1 MKKNNLLLSL
11 CFLIFSSLSICQNYD
26 NPFKYLSTFQHHYGK
41 INDTLNKEFGV
52 YDSLIGLCDEK
63 IIITKEILYEKE
75 VYRQLHITLLK
86 KGVKKTKKHIE
97 FDLDNLPKDSL
108 LLKIIAK
115 GEITYFLKNGKVI
128 FAYLQSNKYTITDY
142 NNSSRIS
149 SLGPELFGE
158 GYIFQDYCFYDDNVY
173 IFFTSQCTTSFL
185 KFKNNRL
192 ANSYYKKDTTCY
204 CPNPFNLQEGY
215 FSYAAYSDEF
225 IQTINKQIE
234 ITQSDKSA
242 LEEIYR
248 RVKKSNLFK
257 KF

>member
-11 CFLIFSSLSICQNYD
+11 CFLLISLLSVSQIYGKPFENLSKFQNA
-26 NPFKYLSTFQHHYGK
+26 YGK
-41 INDTLNKEFGV
+41 INDTLNNEFGV

-63 IIITKEILYEKE
+63 IIITKEIIYEKE

-86 KGVKKTKKHIE
+86 KGVKKTKKHIK

-115 GEITYFLKNGKVI
+115 GEVTYFLKNGKVI
-128 FAYLQSNKYTITDY
+128 FVYLQCNKGSPTDY

-158 GYIFQDYCFYDDNVY
+158 SSVSQKYCFNDDNTY
-173 IFFTSQCTTSFL
+173 IFFTSLCTTSFL

-192 ANSYYKKDTTCY
+192 TNSYYKKDTTCY

-215 FSYAAYSDEF
+215 FSYAAYSDGF

-234 ITQSDKSA
+234 ITQSDKTA